1 MEFQLGADVRQRE
14 GQKLGELQGVVMEMA
29 TNQVM
34 ALVVQ
39 HGGIDSRDVLL
50 TIRKVAGDDGDG
62 NVIYADVTQ
71 EEFDRLRDFTEQTVV
86 ALHPMASAPDQTDPD
101 ALLGAGLMPV
111 GAATGIESISYTPM
125 IEETYNT
132 RPEDV
137 VIDRATI
144 VTATDGEIG
153 KVASVQVDDESRRIQ
168 SFIAH
173 RGLFFA
179 HDAVVTIDEIA
190 GFQPQE
196 ILLRV
201 EGRALESLE
210 R

>member
-1 MEFQLGADVRQRE
+1 MEFQLGADIRQRD

-39 HGGIDSRDVLL
+39 HGGVNSRDVLL
-50 TIRKVAGDDGDG
+50 TIRKVAADDGDG

-71 EEFDRLRDFTEQTVV
+71 EEFDRLRSFTEQTVV
-86 ALHPMASAPDQTDPD
+86 APHPMASAPDQTDPD

-144 VTATDGEIG
+144 VTATDGEVG

-190 GFQPQE
+190 SFQPQE